1 MEIDKA
7 KEMIRKGI
15 SLKEIKKATKVT
27 VAILNQFK
35 KEIKIEESGME
46 IIRELYMKGYSIN
59 RIAQNTGIK
68 VDNINYYVYFQHK
81 LHKQF
86 PRQMGRPP
94 LNSEKRE
101 KKAEVLEQFPKDT
114 IERVIKLT
122 NFGYPPQ
129 EIAEDQDISTA
140 KVRAIIMQAQQM
152 NRIRKII

>member
-1 MEIDKA
+1 
-7 KEMIRKGI
+7 
-15 SLKEIKKATKVT
+15 
-27 VAILNQFK
+27 
-35 KEIKIEESGME
+35 ME

-59 RIAQNTGIK
+59 RIAQTTGIK
-68 VDNINYYVYFQHK
+68 VDKINYYVYFQHK

-86 PRQMGRPP
+86 PRKMGRPP

-129 EIAEDQDISTA
+129 EIAEDQDIPTA